1 MLRIEDEEEIAG
13 IAEGEEGHDE
23 KIEFELGAER
33 SERDRLGNT
42 CFNGGGSYFFPLLH
56 QCQEHD
62 NG

>member
-42 CFNGGGSYFFPLLH
+42 CLTAAADTFFPLLH
-56 QCQEHD
+56 QCQEHH